1 MKSTKLSWRRILF
14 GVTLGS
20 SILWSLTV
28 AYNSKWEGIL
38 SGARQTQNPLFA
50 AIGSFLGVWAW
61 YWIIIF
67 VVFIVNK
74 TRNHLADKKKCPY
87 CAEVIKAEAIKCR
100 HCGSSLD
107 SGKD

>member
-20 SILWSLTV
+20 SILLSLTV
-28 AYNSKWEGIL
+28 AYNSKWEKIL
-38 SGARQTQNPLFA
+38 SGARHTQNSLLA

-61 YWIIIF
+61 YGIIIF

-74 TRNHLADKKKCPY
+74 IRDHLADKKKCPY

-107 SGKD
+107 LGKD